1 MNLSFW
7 AAAPQV
13 QEQLN
18 QLQRYLLK
26 TVDLPDQPIH
36 IKILKLLQSGG
47 KFLRPGIFYLFAEL
61 GPNHDQD
68 QLLAGASAQE
78 LLHLAL
84 KFHDQISDDKLK
96 IPNPGHNQQRN
107 AIYAG
112 DYLFTRYFEEIL
124 KTAPSSSEFS
134 DHLKAMQRILTG
146 HLDQLQHRFDFTETV
161 ADYFA
166 EINQRTGKAFQFSAE
181 QGAKIADATPELV
194 TLSAELGTTIG
205 DAYQVSQDIQL
216 AFNDQQNLLANL
228 QNGQYPLPVILSMN
242 QSEIQQ
248 LLEKRHHLT
257 LQDIG
262 FIQTQFDRSAVDAQ
276 YQQLTAHLDD
286 LLKQLPAGKAQT
298 DLRKVVG
305 RLL

>member
-7 AAAPQV
+7 ATAPQV
-13 QEQLN
+13 QEQLK

-26 TVDLPDQPIH
+26 TIDLPDQPIH
-36 IKILKLLQSGG
+36 SKILKLLQSGG

-61 GPNHDQD
+61 GPNHDQN

-84 KFHDQISDDKLK
+84 KFHNQISDDKLK
-96 IPNPGHNQQRN
+96 IPNPGHNLQRN

-134 DHLKAMQRILTG
+134 DHLRAMQRILTG

-161 ADYFA
+161 ADYFT
-166 EINQRTGKAFQFSAE
+166 EINQRTGEAFQFSAE
-181 QGAKIADATPELV
+181 LGAKIAGATPELV

-205 DAYQVSQDIQL
+205 SAYQVSQDIQL
-216 AFNDQQNLLANL
+216 AFNDQQALLANL

-242 QSEIQQ
+242 QPEIQR
-248 LLEKRHHLT
+248 LLEKRQELT
-257 LQDIG
+257 LKDVQLVQSQLD
-262 FIQTQFDRSAVDAQ
+262 QSAVEVQ
-276 YQQLTAHLDD
+276 YQRLTAHIDD
-286 LLKQLPAGKAQT
+286 LLTQLPTGKAQT
-298 DLRKVVG
+298 DLRRFVG